1 MFKQLHGEKHEI
13 DHTLSIF
20 ANASNIFQ
28 YSILL
33 YLLHAQKSSGSTLRF
48 ISDHEIRFMNPKGG
62 KKAFGKSTLSFLTF
76 DV

>member
-33 YLLHAQKSSGSTLRF
+33 YLLHEAL
-48 ISDHEIRFMNPKGG
+48 
-62 KKAFGKSTLSFLTF
+62 
-76 DV
+76 

>member
-13 DHTLSIF
+13 DHTLSIS

-33 YLLHAQKSSGSTLRF
+33 YLLHEAL
-48 ISDHEIRFMNPKGG
+48 
-62 KKAFGKSTLSFLTF
+62 
-76 DV
+76 